1 MADRRSRKR
10 GYFDM
15 GVQERFDLW
24 KAREERKKHLGPMPV
39 CALPKTMLVAMQ
51 AVKREMD
58 EALEFAD
65 RKDCERRLRK
75 ILELYEAQA

>member
-1 MADRRSRKR
+1 
-10 GYFDM
+10 
-15 GVQERFDLW
+15 
-24 KAREERKKHLGPMPV
+24 MPV